1 MLLYWRMLK
10 LLGIVNNFPST
21 YVHIILILTVQNG
34 KGSSGNDPK
43 QNDASTDNKGNK
55 LIF

>member
-1 MLLYWRMLK
+1 MLK
-10 LLGIVNNFPST
+10 LLGIINNFPST
-21 YVHIILILTVQNG
+21 YVDIILILTVQNG

-43 QNDASTDNKGNK
+43 QSNASTDNKGNK